1 MSGKIGP
8 GNCHDLSMQK
18 SHLKI
23 HHLFILIPTY
33 NSASFIEK
41 TIQRIPQEIWH
52 QTEQVVIVNDG
63 STDQTKQIVAKLQAR
78 YPQIH
83 LLNQS
88 PNQGYASAQKTGFDY
103 CLEKGAGI
111 VALLHDDGQYAP
123 EELPI
128 LLDPIEKNKAD
139 IVQGSRMLKKRRALK
154 GHMPLLKFVANRI
167 LSRLENII
175 CGMDL
180 AEFHSGYMVYSKKAL
195 TTIPY
200 KRLSNTYHIDGEMLF
215 MGHKKGLRIAQLSI
229 STNYLGD
236 ARSGLK
242 PLRYLIDLS
251 KILVKYKLGKYNF

>member
-18 SHLKI
+18 SRQKI

-33 NSASFIEK
+33 NSADFIER
-41 TIQRIPQEIWH
+41 TIQRIPQDIWR
-52 QTEQVVIVNDG
+52 QTEQVVVINDG
-63 STDQTKQIVAKLQAR
+63 STDSTKQIVTKLKAR
-78 YPQIH
+78 YSKIH

-88 PNQGYASAQKTGFDY
+88 SNQGYALAQKTGFDY
-103 CLEKGAGI
+103 CLEKGASI

-123 EELPI
+123 EEMSI

-139 IVQGSRMLKKRRALK
+139 IVQGSRMLKKRAY
-154 GHMPLLKFVANRI
+154 GHMPLLKFIGNRL

-215 MGHKKGLRIAQLSI
+215 MGHKKGLRIVQLPI

-251 KILVKYKLGKYNF
+251 KILVKYKIGKYNF